1 MYYLKTNNSFLY
13 EKILEIKDRLGFP
26 IIIDK
31 VLFQDSYIELIQES
45 STLKIMNKYDSHQ
58 IHLPCQLSL
67 ILSKMQDLISKDYL
81 FFGNIHFNPVLQI
94 AKNEKLEITLGD
106 IHNKILYNLF
116 LNLSQGI
123 KREDLY
129 QLIWP
134 IDKNIQINKLDTHIT
149 NLKKTLFEGLSYQIK
164 ISSNHGFLKIIN

>member
-1 MYYLKTNNSFLY
+1 
-13 EKILEIKDRLGFP
+13 
-26 IIIDK
+26 
-31 VLFQDSYIELIQES
+31 
-45 STLKIMNKYDSHQ
+45 
-58 IHLPCQLSL
+58 
-67 ILSKMQDLISKDYL
+67 
-81 FFGNIHFNPVLQI
+81 VLQI
-94 AKNEKLEITLGD
+94 AKNEKAKIKLGD

-116 LNLSQGI
+116 LNLGQGI

-134 IDKNIQINKLDTHIT
+134 VDKNIQMNKLDTHIT